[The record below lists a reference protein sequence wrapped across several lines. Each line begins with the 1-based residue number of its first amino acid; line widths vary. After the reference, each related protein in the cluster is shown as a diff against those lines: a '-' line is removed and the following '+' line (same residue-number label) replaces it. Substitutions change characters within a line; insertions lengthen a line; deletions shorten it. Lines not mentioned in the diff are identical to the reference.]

1 VAQVILQNLPGCVAS
16 KIMFFTRAKRTGSR
30 LTFERKGKS
39 RIAASANNSIISKTS
54 KYGDV
59 TSVSCFCSFLP
70 VSLILGSM
78 QSRTALSL
86 LVCATMV
93 IACSGFSP
101 AQDEPMVHRKVV
113 VRVAPSYPELA
124 LRTNIH
130 GAVKL
135 IVLIG
140 SDGRVKTT
148 EIVGGNPVLAQAAV
162 DAVHKWKFEA
172 CPQPTKEV
180 IELKFE
186 PH

>member
-1 VAQVILQNLPGCVAS
+1 MA
-16 KIMFFTRAKRTGSR
+16 
-30 LTFERKGKS
+30 
-39 RIAASANNSIISKTS
+39 
-54 KYGDV
+54 
-59 TSVSCFCSFLP
+59 
-70 VSLILGSM
+70 
-78 QSRTALSL
+78 
-86 LVCATMV
+86 
-93 IACSGFSP
+93 
-101 AQDEPMVHRKVV
+101 HRKVV

-148 EIVGGNPVLAQAAV
+148 EIAGGNPVLAQAAV

-172 CPQPTKEV
+172 GPQPTKEV

>member
-1 VAQVILQNLPGCVAS
+1 MA
-16 KIMFFTRAKRTGSR
+16 
-30 LTFERKGKS
+30 
-39 RIAASANNSIISKTS
+39 
-54 KYGDV
+54 
-59 TSVSCFCSFLP
+59 
-70 VSLILGSM
+70 
-78 QSRTALSL
+78 
-86 LVCATMV
+86 
-93 IACSGFSP
+93 
-101 AQDEPMVHRKVV
+101 HRKVV

-148 EIVGGNPVLAQAAV
+148 QIAGGNPVLAQAAV

-172 CPQPTKEV
+172 GPQPTKEV

>member
-1 VAQVILQNLPGCVAS
+1 
-16 KIMFFTRAKRTGSR
+16 
-30 LTFERKGKS
+30 
-39 RIAASANNSIISKTS
+39 
-54 KYGDV
+54 
-59 TSVSCFCSFLP
+59 
-70 VSLILGSM
+70 M
-78 QSRTALSL
+78 QRRTAFSL
-86 LVCATMV
+86 LLCVTMV
-93 IACSGFSP
+93 IAGSGFSP
-101 AQDEPMVHRKVV
+101 AQDEPMAHRKVV

-148 EIVGGNPVLAQAAV
+148 QIAGGNPVLAQAAV

-172 CPQPTKEV
+172 SPQPTKEV